1 MEGMVEPSRW
11 ARTVVLAEGGP
22 CALREMI
29 KRAWRCSQS
38 VEPPERFVLCKTLDA
53 LLLDYEIPNIET
65 FCLATEIPCN
75 RFRVELAMTSG
86 QPHSS
91 SGLLA
96 AASNSSYVFHSF
108 VVIPK
113 LKDL

>member
-1 MEGMVEPSRW
+1 MLLDRWKGWRSRHGGL
-11 ARTVVLAEGGP
+11 VLADN
-22 CALREMI
+22 
-29 KRAWRCSQS
+29 KRAWRCNTQS
-38 VEPPERFVLCKTLDA
+38 VEPPERLVLCKTL
-53 LLLDYEIPNIET
+53 LCFSTTYEDSYIET

-75 RFRVELAMTSG
+75 GFRVELPMPSG

-96 AASNSSYVFHSF
+96 AVSNSSYVFHSF
-108 VVIPK
+108 VVILK